1 MKETLKKDIAELKR
15 RFKPELCTI
24 DRIAGAYVDAE
35 KNKIATFNENFMN
48 LDDTEIH
55 KYLDIIKCVYSKNI
69 GENILTLEFNPADN
83 GQQDFLQRIVFS
95 HMRDEAQIEELIDSI
110 IYEYDHMGNYLI
122 LLFHDAYDVMTKT
135 SDNAEL
141 DESEEVYEYIQC
153 IICPVSL
160 EKGGLEYNEQENR
173 ITPIVRDW
181 IVGKPDTAF
190 IYPAFEDRSAN
201 REHVIFYTKD
211 TLYPHRELMTEV
223 LGCLEENTYTQVLDW
238 LDGVIDTLS
247 DSTEKKEKT
256 LQVISAVV
264 NSKDIAVL
272 GQETIMTKEMLSEI
286 MQQSGIPE
294 NENRHIVNSFERRF
308 KGRYPTLQAFLD
320 KKRVEQYFAV
330 QKKQKIKTLLAKAS
344 RELLAHGP
352 SETADEIERIIENM
366 R

>member
-48 LDDTEIH
+48 LDDTELH
-55 KYLDIIKCVYSKNI
+55 KYLDIIKSIYSKNI

-95 HMRDEAQIEELIDSI
+95 HMKDEELVEEWIDSI
-110 IYEYDHMGNYLI
+110 IYEYDYVGNYLI
-122 LLFHDAYDVMTKT
+122 LLFHDVYDVMTRT

-160 EKGGLEYNEQENR
+160 ERGGLEYNEQENR
-173 ITPIVRDW
+173 IAPIVRDW

-201 REHVIFYTKD
+201 RKHVIFYTKD
-211 TLYPHRELMTEV
+211 TLYPHRELMTG
-223 LGCLEENTYTQVLDW
+223 LLSCMEENTYTQVLDW

-256 LQVISAVV
+256 LQAISAVV

-272 GQETIMTKEMLSEI
+272 GQETIMTKDMLSEI

-320 KKRVEQYFAV
+320 KKRLEQYFAV
-330 QKKQKIKTLLAKAS
+330 QKKQKIKTLLARAS

-352 SETADEIERIIENM
+352 SETADEIERVIENM

>member
-1 MKETLKKDIAELKR
+1 MTSLKAFTQK
-15 RFKPELCTI
+15 
-24 DRIAGAYVDAE
+24 
-35 KNKIATFNENFMN
+35 
-48 LDDTEIH
+48 
-55 KYLDIIKCVYSKNI
+55 
-69 GENILTLEFNPADN
+69 TLEFNPADN

-95 HMRDEAQIEELIDSI
+95 HMKDEELVEEWIDSI
-110 IYEYDHMGNYLI
+110 IYEYDYVGNYLI
-122 LLFHDAYDVMTKT
+122 LLFHDVYDVMTRT

-160 EKGGLEYNEQENR
+160 ERGGLEYNEQENR
-173 ITPIVRDW
+173 IAPIVRDW

-201 REHVIFYTKD
+201 RDHVTFYTKD

-256 LQVISAVV
+256 LQAISAVV
-264 NSKDIAVL
+264 NNKDIAVL

-286 MQQSGIPE
+286 LQQSGILE

-320 KKRVEQYFAV
+320 KKRLEQYFAV
-330 QKKQKIKTLLAKAS
+330 QKKQKIKTLLARAS

-352 SETADEIERIIENM
+352 SETADEIERVIENM

>member
-55 KYLDIIKCVYSKNI
+55 KYLDIIKSVYSKNI

-122 LLFHDAYDVMTKT
+122 LLFHDVYDVMTKT

-153 IICPVSL
+153 II
-160 EKGGLEYNEQENR
+160 
-173 ITPIVRDW
+173 
-181 IVGKPDTAF
+181 
-190 IYPAFEDRSAN
+190 
-201 REHVIFYTKD
+201 
-211 TLYPHRELMTEV
+211 
-223 LGCLEENTYTQVLDW
+223 
-238 LDGVIDTLS
+238 
-247 DSTEKKEKT
+247 
-256 LQVISAVV
+256 
-264 NSKDIAVL
+264 
-272 GQETIMTKEMLSEI
+272 
-286 MQQSGIPE
+286 
-294 NENRHIVNSFERRF
+294 
-308 KGRYPTLQAFLD
+308 
-320 KKRVEQYFAV
+320 
-330 QKKQKIKTLLAKAS
+330 
-344 RELLAHGP
+344 
-352 SETADEIERIIENM
+352 
-366 R
+366 